1 MQEQAVAV
9 MQETRSNEDV
19 ADDALAMVMEASQTA
34 MTQQPGKVTPAM
46 QLMRLQREA
55 QGAFLMEI
63 GSVLTA
69 LVDLVVNSS
78 EEDRAAA
85 ADKAGPRAVDGS
97 FMRVAV
103 GRDLIER
110 VFRLQLRTEVQAVR
124 PRGMSSRDSVSVL
137 KHVDNHRRGK
147 VEFTSLQRP
156 KTGYRPL
163 QLLLMDISS
172 KEECEEVVQNRRIQ
186 ICTTLSDGYMR
197 QRVSALRTWQHTCI
211 ECKGESPWRLH
222 WPQDRGD
229 DELMTAHLTL
239 LSMRYTDFGPI
250 EASKMHVIE
259 FHAGFLK
266 VTPPPFPLAE
276 WTMSKIKRTIAQE
289 NPEGRKVRPGLLMA
303 HVQAICADLWQLS
316 NDSQVPLMERKFYVN
331 CGSAIAA
338 TYSPALRTGESCPG
352 TAWNSYDYWSR
363 ETIGGMMDEASLNA
377 GECDGVII
385 QAMKR
390 KTIHMSAVARQKA
403 NQPIVYD
410 AKASHS
416 AAFAKWG
423 PLLQR
428 IDPCAASESSE
439 TPAFREGG
447 RYSLALSTET
457 LREVLRAAAQRCN
470 IADWADF
477 DYGAHSLR
485 IGRENAFRAAN
496 IEASVINDITSHT
509 TTAGRQP
516 YSRMQ
521 ITDLVQ
527 ASRKADQAVVKT
539 LESVVTFGSNRGAKR
554 AHVYTGVSGA
564 VAAGTAVNQGSDKSG
579 ESSSDGSSHKKARSF
594 FK

>member
-1 MQEQAVAV
+1 MVV

-34 MTQQPGKVTPAM
+34 MTQQPGKVTPAT
-46 QLMRLQREA
+46 QLMRLQQEA

-447 RYSLALSTET
+447 SYSLALSTET

>member
-1 MQEQAVAV
+1 
-9 MQETRSNEDV
+9 
-19 ADDALAMVMEASQTA
+19 
-34 MTQQPGKVTPAM
+34 MTN
-46 QLMRLQREA
+46 RDSS
-55 QGAFLMEI
+55 
-63 GSVLTA
+63 SVL
-69 LVDLVVNSS
+69 
-78 EEDRAAA
+78 RY
-85 ADKAGPRAVDGS
+85 
-97 FMRVAV
+97 
-103 GRDLIER
+103 
-110 VFRLQLRTEVQAVR
+110 
-124 PRGMSSRDSVSVL
+124 
-137 KHVDNHRRGK
+137 VDNHRRDK
-147 VEFTSLQRP
+147 VEFTNLNRP
-156 KTGYRPL
+156 RTGYRPL
-163 QLLLMDISS
+163 QLLLLDIST
-172 KEECEEVVQNRRIQ
+172 KEECDQAIQSRRIQ

-229 DELMTAHLTL
+229 DELMTAHVTL

-276 WTMSKIKRTIAQE
+276 WTLSKIKRTIAHE

-303 HVQAICADLWQLS
+303 HVQAICADLWQLA
-316 NDSQVPLMERKFYVN
+316 NDPQVPLMERKFCAN

-352 TAWNSYDYWSR
+352 TAWNSYEYWSR
-363 ETIGGMMDEASLNA
+363 ETIGGMLHAENLAAVES
-377 GECDGVII
+377 EGVII

-390 KTIHMSAVARQKA
+390 KTVHMSAVARQKA
-403 NQPIVYD
+403 NQPIIYD

-428 IDPCAASESSE
+428 IDPCKESESSE

-447 RYSLALSTET
+447 KYSLALSTDT

-470 IADWADF
+470 IENWNDF

-485 IGRENAFRAAN
+485 IGRENALRAAD
-496 IEASVINDITSHT
+496 IDASVINDITSHT

-516 YSRMQ
+516 YSRLQ
-521 ITDLVQ
+521 ITELVQ
-527 ASRKADQAVVKT
+527 ASRKADQAVVVVVET
-539 LESVVTFGSNRGAKR
+539 AVTFGSDRGAKR
-554 AHVYTGVSGA
+554 EHAYASESGVVTAGSAVSQESDRSG
-564 VAAGTAVNQGSDKSG
+564 GPPQKKLREYFTKQGN
-579 ESSSDGSSHKKARSF
+579 
-594 FK
+594 

>member
-1 MQEQAVAV
+1 
-9 MQETRSNEDV
+9 
-19 ADDALAMVMEASQTA
+19 
-34 MTQQPGKVTPAM
+34 
-46 QLMRLQREA
+46 
-55 QGAFLMEI
+55 
-63 GSVLTA
+63 
-69 LVDLVVNSS
+69 
-78 EEDRAAA
+78 
-85 ADKAGPRAVDGS
+85 
-97 FMRVAV
+97 
-103 GRDLIER
+103 
-110 VFRLQLRTEVQAVR
+110 
-124 PRGMSSRDSVSVL
+124 
-137 KHVDNHRRGK
+137 
-147 VEFTSLQRP
+147 
-156 KTGYRPL
+156 
-163 QLLLMDISS
+163 MDISS